1 MSTSVTCSK
10 RSEVALNT
18 RGLTTDTQNTKNL
31 QLREDPSGLVLFKAT
46 PAGINTAMR
55 GDIQRKPATQ
65 EGGEKVVGQRGKSKW
80 EEEPQV

>member
-1 MSTSVTCSK
+1 
-10 RSEVALNT
+10 
-18 RGLTTDTQNTKNL
+18 
-31 QLREDPSGLVLFKAT
+31 
-46 PAGINTAMR
+46 MR

>member
-1 MSTSVTCSK
+1 MGVT
-10 RSEVALNT
+10 LNT

-46 PAGINTAMR
+46 PAGINTAVR
-55 GDIQRKPATQ
+55 GDIQRKPDTQ
-65 EGGEKVVGQRGKSKW
+65 EGGEKLAGQRGKSKW